1 MHRRQ
6 WSQQAGPRR
15 QEPVPEHRD
24 SPALQ
29 PALWLQVQERHEK
42 GEALLERL
50 LEHPPHVDGRSVEQ
64 GARF

>member
-6 WSQQAGPRR
+6 WSQQAGPRC

-24 SPALQ
+24 GPALQ
-29 PALWLQVQERHEK
+29 PAIRLQVQARDEK
-42 GEALLERL
+42 GEALLECL

-64 GARF
+64 STHF